1 MSTKQDQSVSE
12 GGSAIQAARDVN
24 YSVTKH
30 GLELAEVKELVEIF
44 LERHLPALR
53 AEAAAIARENA
64 DSFLGEFVNRLGK
77 PHQATPEA
85 FSKPDS
91 QACFNVALNG
101 SAEKGE
107 QVDTGLLAEAV
118 LRRLESDG
126 DPLLKLVCEES
137 VRALTKIGP
146 QHIAFLAF
154 VQYAKNV
161 RHKSFKELKQLEL
174 TAQLVLEVVRPGLTL
189 SEPNQEY
196 LASVGALEINRVAS
210 ANQYVS
216 SMQQNY
222 PFFPKNTANLS
233 EEAPALGVLIEAFEN
248 TGAAMVFLTSVGKVI
263 GMLALEKAL
272 GKVDLT
278 VWIH

>member
-1 MSTKQDQSVSE
+1 VSTKQDQTISGE
-12 GGSAIQAARDVN
+12 GSAVQAGRDVN
-24 YSVTKH
+24 ITKQ

-53 AEAAAIARENA
+53 DEAAAMARKNA
-64 DSFLGEFVNRLGK
+64 DAFMGEFVNRLGK
-77 PHQATPEA
+77 PNQVTPEA

-107 QVDTGLLAEAV
+107 QVETGLLAEAV
-118 LRRLESDG
+118 LRRLESDEN
-126 DPLLKLVCEES
+126 PLLKLVCEES
-137 VRALTKIGP
+137 VRALTKMGP

-154 VQYAKNV
+154 VQYTKNV
-161 RHKSFKELKQLEL
+161 RHISFKELKQLEI
-174 TAQLVLEVVRPGLTL
+174 TAKNVLEVVRPGLAL

-196 LASVGALEINRVAS
+196 LVSVGALTINRVAN
-210 ANQYVS
+210 ANQYFS
-216 SMQQNY
+216 SMQQSY
-222 PFFPKNTANLS
+222 PFFPENTANLS
-233 EEAPALGVLIEAFEN
+233 EEAPALATLVKAYEN
-248 TGAAMVFLTSVGKVI
+248 NGAAMVFLSSIGKMI